1 VSLTELAGR
10 LDPERF
16 VQVHRSHIVNLDAV
30 KMMRPFDERRLLLVL
45 TNGEEIVAS
54 RSASEALRQQVR

>member
-1 VSLTELAGR
+1 
-10 LDPERF
+10 
-16 VQVHRSHIVNLDAV
+16 VHRSHIVNLDAV